1 MKQYPIQTIV
11 THHGVHDDEL
21 WGLWKAKRFG
31 ARKFPGIET
40 AKLDLMDAGLH
51 LKGGQDG
58 AYWLE
63 KGYLFL
69 GLGGG
74 PFDEHQMKAT
84 TRERHCT
91 ATLMA
96 TFLNLNGNPAIQEI
110 LRAAVRADRKGQ
122 KLPFEL
128 ASLVKSWHGAG
139 YNTTKVV
146 SLFMRAADAIYRRL
160 LIGQDLP
167 ANEPSFNS
175 VVRDW
180 IIKKFNTRG
189 FRLPKLDTAQD
200 AAEFFKKS
208 GDEGLMRILD
218 FTNRKDMGAKQ
229 VFDLEGVY
237 EAIGAMQPG
246 TEFARQFV
254 DESLSAKYA
263 EQERFMLAYDLA
275 RVHMASIER
284 LGGTVLPWKVAI
296 IRSDSDQAN
305 RACRVHEPNLQVLIQ
320 MMSNGQVRV
329 FGQRAVNL
337 EPVVAR
343 LRDAER
349 KKAGKQ
355 SFPFYQ
361 LTAEG
366 TMPEVP
372 EWHWFKEGNSI
383 LNGSLTAPGV
393 RRTRLSEREVVL
405 CVVQGLNWYHCQ
417 QLKGRDYTETLANH
431 LDWQLRSQD
440 NSTTPR
446 LASRTL

>member
-1 MKQYPIQTIV
+1 MKQCPIETVV

-21 WGLWKAKRFG
+21 WSLWMARRFG
-31 ARKFPGIET
+31 ATKFPGIEA

-74 PFDEHQMKAT
+74 PFDEHQLKAT

-96 TFLNLNGNPAIQEI
+96 AYLNLNTNPAIQEI

-139 YNTTKVV
+139 YPTGKVV
-146 SLFMRAADAIYRRL
+146 SLFMRAADAIYKRL
-160 LIGQDLP
+160 DGGPRPQ

-189 FRLPKLDTAQD
+189 YRLPKFDTAQD
-200 AAEFFKKS
+200 SAEFFQKS

-218 FTNRKDMGAKQ
+218 FANRKDMGAKQ
-229 VFDLEGVY
+229 VFDLEGIY
-237 EAIGAMQPG
+237 EAICAMQPG
-246 TEFARQFV
+246 TQFARQFV
-254 DESLSAKYA
+254 YESLTAKYA
-263 EQERFMLAYDLA
+263 EQERFVAAYDYV
-275 RVHMASIER
+275 REHMAYVPD
-284 LGGTVLPWKVAI
+284 TPWPVAI
-296 IRSDSDQAN
+296 VRTDNDQAN
-305 RACRVHEPNLQVLIQ
+305 RAARVHSPELQVLIQ
-320 MMSNGQVRV
+320 VMSTRQVRI
-329 FGQRAVNL
+329 FGQRAVDL
-337 EPVVAR
+337 EPVAAR

-349 KKAGKQ
+349 KKACKK

-372 EWHWFKEGNSI
+372 EWHWFKEGNTL

-393 RRTRLSEREVVL
+393 RPTRLSEREVVG
-405 CVVQGLNWYHCQ
+405 CVVEGLRWLLADR
-417 QLKGRDYTETLANH
+417 LKGRTPEETLANH
-431 LDWQLRSQD
+431 VAYQLGIQS
-440 NSTTPR
+440 NGTPR
-446 LASRTL
+446 LVARSL